1 MKKFIVKSSYEYEIE
16 AKDKQHAIEKWE
28 QGIDEELATQNTTVA
43 IEFCE
48 SLYAEE
54 VKKE

>member
-1 MKKFIVKSSYEYEIE
+1 VKKFIVKSSYEYEIE